1 MSDTN
6 AGRGEQTGAAQAE
19 TAPAEAAERDAFAVI
34 EALNA
39 ENSQLKDR
47 VLRTLAEMENLR
59 RRTEREVSDSKT
71 YAVTGFARDML
82 TVVDNLARALEHLPA
97 EARAAADPQIQSV
110 IEGVELTARDLE
122 AMLGRHGVK
131 RLDPKGQKFDPN
143 FHQAIFEVPD
153 ETLPAGAVSQV
164 VQSGWTIGDR
174 VLRPA
179 MVGVSKGGPKAAPR
193 EEKIA
198 YIICNIR
205 LGSPRR
211 SDAKRGRKPLKS
223 LEAAAKPALKDR
235 DRRAVTRRRVRLIR
249 PPFGRSG
256 LAPGAI
262 RSTPWKASRAG
273 PPNVSASPDLSQN
286 DRVGSLRFSPS
297 ETEEGGIAKRQRE
310 DRSGQFPFVTVLVQA
325 HPGGVAVVEIDET
338 GFGRRSVR
346 SQQAPGIDQPDRH
359 RRPKAPGLR
368 MDRLIAVTGFVRHPA
383 KRSAIAHPH
392 REGLARPRHA
402 GSIERG
408 FDEDHAEFVAQGLL
422 FGAVQEPGI
431 IIDPV

>member
-1 MSDTN
+1 MTRTPD
-6 AGRGEQTGAAQAE
+6 AAKQTTAAQAE
-19 TAPAEAAERDAFAVI
+19 TAPAETAERDAFAVI

-59 RRTEREVSDSKT
+59 RRTEREVSDAKT

-122 AMLGRHGVK
+122 AVLGRHGVK

-193 EEKIA
+193 PGIEARIFMRPAPAILNGVREALLIA
-198 YIICNIR
+198 
-205 LGSPRR
+205 
-211 SDAKRGRKPLKS
+211 
-223 LEAAAKPALKDR
+223 AAAKRALSPGS
-235 DRRAVTRRRVRLIR
+235 AV
-249 PPFGRSG
+249 S
-256 LAPGAI
+256 PGA
-262 RSTPWKASRAG
+262 
-273 PPNVSASPDLSQN
+273 
-286 DRVGSLRFSPS
+286 GS
-297 ETEEGGIAKRQRE
+297 G
-310 DRSGQFPFVTVLVQA
+310 
-325 HPGGVAVVEIDET
+325 
-338 GFGRRSVR
+338 
-346 SQQAPGIDQPDRH
+346 
-359 RRPKAPGLR
+359 
-368 MDRLIAVTGFVRHPA
+368 
-383 KRSAIAHPH
+383 
-392 REGLARPRHA
+392 
-402 GSIERG
+402 
-408 FDEDHAEFVAQGLL
+408 
-422 FGAVQEPGI
+422 
-431 IIDPV
+431 